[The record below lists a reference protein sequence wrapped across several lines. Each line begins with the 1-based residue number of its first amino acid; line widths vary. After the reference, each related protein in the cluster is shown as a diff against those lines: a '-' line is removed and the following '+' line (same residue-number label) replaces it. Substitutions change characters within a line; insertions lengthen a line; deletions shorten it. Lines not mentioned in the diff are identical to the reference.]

1 MRRSKRFRG
10 AAAWDDDP
18 MNGLSNLFDT
28 AMVFALGFLLALVAS
43 YSIQEMLDPQ
53 STMTMVKNPGDPN
66 MQIIIKDMDKIQ
78 VLNMTG
84 KMAGGQGAKIW
95 GPPIVWKTDRWS
107 TCLRT
112 PPHPMIGVSLNSQI
126 VTEKSFVHVVADLDR
141 MSENTIS
148 QSSFV
153 ACLMPSASTSTVHS
167 PIRCQFSD

>member
-1 MRRSKRFRG
+1 MRRSKRFSG

-18 MNGLSNLFDT
+18 MSGLSNLFDT

-84 KMAGGQGAKIW
+84 KIAGGQGAKM
-95 GPPIVWKTDRWS
+95 GTAYRLENGQVVYVPENATTSSDR
-107 TCLRT
+107 
-112 PPHPMIGVSLNSQI
+112 G
-126 VTEKSFVHVVADLDR
+126 
-141 MSENTIS
+141 
-148 QSSFV
+148 
-153 ACLMPSASTSTVHS
+153 
-167 PIRCQFSD
+167 